1 MRHSQTVFE
10 LMDEDASGTISAVE
24 FDGLSFLFNFK
35 RHVVRDIFNEFDIS
49 GDQVRNRH
57 SSTHHLHVILNW
69 FDGVDLV
76 DRALEVYGTLFRACD
91 NDSDKMSCY
100 LKFDRTLF

>member
-49 GDQVRNRH
+49 GDQVRKCH
-57 SSTHHLHVILNW
+57 PSTHHLQNW

-76 DRALEVYGTLFRACD
+76 DRAKWPRPHYI
-91 NDSDKMSCY
+91 
-100 LKFDRTLF
+100 